1 MLLSIFKMI
10 NILVNRN
17 GFEKY
22 IIDIINNLFIKIV
35 IFVFRNYLEW
45 MMNW

>member
-22 IIDIINNLFIKIV
+22 IINIINNLFIKIV

>member
-10 NILVNRN
+10 SILVNRN

-22 IIDIINNLFIKIV
+22 IINIINNLFIKIV

>member
-22 IIDIINNLFIKIV
+22 IIDIINNMFIKIV
-35 IFVFRNYLEW
+35 IFVFRNYLE
-45 MMNW
+45 

>member
-10 NILVNRN
+10 SILVNRN

-22 IIDIINNLFIKIV
+22 IMNIINNLFIKIV
-35 IFVFRNYLEW
+35 IFVFRNYLE
-45 MMNW
+45 

>member
-10 NILVNRN
+10 SILVNRN

-22 IIDIINNLFIKIV
+22 IIDIINNMFIKIV